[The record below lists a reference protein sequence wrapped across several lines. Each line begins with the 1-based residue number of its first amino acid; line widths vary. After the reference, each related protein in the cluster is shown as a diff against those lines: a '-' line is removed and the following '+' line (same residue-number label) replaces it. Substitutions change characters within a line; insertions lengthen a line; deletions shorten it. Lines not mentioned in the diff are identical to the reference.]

1 MHIRIRFGDLFGIS
15 QDVANAERTRLTF
28 MPLRSRWVPDPGEGG
43 LRSRVFSNVDI
54 ARGINP
60 PDRYHS

>member
-28 MPLRSRWVPDPGEGG
+28 MPLRSR
-43 LRSRVFSNVDI
+43 
-54 ARGINP
+54 
-60 PDRYHS
+60 